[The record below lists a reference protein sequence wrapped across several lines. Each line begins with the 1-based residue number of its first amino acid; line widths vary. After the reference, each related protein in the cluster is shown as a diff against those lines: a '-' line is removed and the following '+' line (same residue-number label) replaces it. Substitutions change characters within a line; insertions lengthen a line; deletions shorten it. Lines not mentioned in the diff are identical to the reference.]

1 MDNAVILSEGAFGTI
16 DGKTGNG
23 LVRYTTRY
31 KISSV
36 IDSTKAGKDS
46 GQVLSGKRN
55 GVPIVSTVV
64 EGVERGANTLI
75 IGVAT
80 DGGFLPVNY
89 RSYVSE
95 ALQRG
100 MNVVSGLHEF
110 LSDDPEFKGIAERS
124 GSNIVD
130 VRKIFLNWKYMFT
143 GKIFNVE
150 SFRIAVLGTDS
161 AIGKRTT
168 AVIVTNNFKKKGV
181 NAVMLGT
188 GQTAWMQGFDH
199 TVVIDSMINDF
210 IPGGLEKVAVEA
222 WEQEHP
228 DVMFIEGQG
237 SVLHPAY
244 PGSFEIIGALKP
256 DGIILQHAPRR
267 LVFDGFPEYPIPDL
281 AKYIRIL
288 EMLSDRKVIAIS
300 INRENMNSDEVAE
313 EISKLEARFGI
324 PVFDPL
330 NSQPQKLIEAVD
342 YP

>member
-31 KISSV
+31 KVSSV
-36 IDSTKAGKDS
+36 IDSTRAGKDS
-46 GQVLSGKRN
+46 GQVLSGRRN
-55 GVPIVSTVV
+55 GIPIVSTVV
-64 EGVERGANTLI
+64 EGVEKGANTLI

-80 DGGFLPVNY
+80 DGGFLPLNY

-110 LSDDPEFKGIAERS
+110 LSDDPEFKAIAEKS

-168 AVIVTNNFKKKGV
+168 AVIVANNFKKKGV

-188 GQTAWMQGFDH
+188 GQTAWMQGFKH
-199 TVVIDSMINDF
+199 TTVLDSMINDF
-210 IPGGLEKVAVEA
+210 VPGGLEKIAVDA
-222 WEQEHP
+222 WEEEHP
-228 DVMFIEGQG
+228 EVMVVEGQG
-237 SVLHPAY
+237 SVLHPVY
-244 PGSFEIIGALKP
+244 PGSFEIIGAIRP
-256 DGIILQHAPRR
+256 DAIILQHAPKRKY
-267 LVFDGFPEYPIPDL
+267 FDGFPSMKIPDL
-281 AKYIRIL
+281 EKYIKIL
-288 EMLSDRKVIAIS
+288 ELLSEKKVIAIS
-300 INRENMNSDEVAE
+300 LNSEGMTRSEVRE
-313 EISKLEARFGI
+313 EIANLENRFGI
-324 PVFDPL
+324 PVFDPFDFTP
-330 NSQPQKLIEAVD
+330 SLIQEMYAH
-342 YP
+342 